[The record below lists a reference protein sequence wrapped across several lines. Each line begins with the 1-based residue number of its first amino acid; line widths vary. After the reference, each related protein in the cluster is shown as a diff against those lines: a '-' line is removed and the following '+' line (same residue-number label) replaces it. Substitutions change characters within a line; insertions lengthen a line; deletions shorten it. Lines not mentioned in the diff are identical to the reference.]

1 MSEEAKHNNSVLNR
15 IIENIEKVMVGK
27 KEPIELLC
35 VALVCDGHVLIEDVP
50 GTGKTTLALALSKS
64 IGGTLSRISCTP
76 DVMPSDITGFSM
88 YNPKTQVFE
97 YKEGAI
103 MANVF
108 LADEINRTPPK
119 TQSGLL
125 EAMEEKAVTVDG
137 IRHQLPDTFLV
148 IATQNPI
155 EYLGTY
161 PLPEAQLDRFLLKVE
176 IGYPSFEEEKKIIK
190 RFNKDNPLDHLV
202 PVTTLEEIAS
212 IRDEISDI
220 HISEEV
226 MNYIVDLVGETR
238 KNKDIILGLS
248 PRATL
253 WMAKAAKAWAFY
265 MGRNYVTPDDVKRVF
280 VPVCSHRVVP
290 KTEAKYEN
298 VTSTDILG
306 DILNSVEISG

>member
-1 MSEEAKHNNSVLNR
+1 MSQTEVKNDILKR
-15 IIENIEKVMVGK
+15 MIENIEKVMVGK

-35 VALVCDGHVLIEDVP
+35 IALICDGHVLIEDVP
-50 GTGKTTLALALSKS
+50 GTGKTTMALALSKS
-64 IGGTLSRISCTP
+64 IGGSLSRISCTP

-88 YNPKTQVFE
+88 YNPKTQNFE

-125 EAMEEKAVTVDG
+125 EAMEEKTVTVDG
-137 IRHQLPDTFLV
+137 VKHHLPDTFLV
-148 IATQNPI
+148 IATQNPV

-176 IGYPSFEEEKKIIK
+176 IGYPSFEEERKIIE
-190 RFNKDNPLDHLV
+190 RFANDNPLDHLT
-202 PVTTLEEIAS
+202 PVTTLQEIESLKTAVH
-212 IRDEISDI
+212 DV

-226 MNYIVDLVGETR
+226 MNYIVDLVSETR
-238 KNKDIILGLS
+238 KHKDIILGLS

-253 WMAKAAKAWAFY
+253 WMAKVAKAWAY
-265 MGRNYVTPDDVKRVF
+265 YNDRNYVTPDDVKKVF
-280 VPVCSHRVVP
+280 MPVCSHRIVP

-298 VTSTDILG
+298 MTNEDILKG
-306 DILNSVEISG
+306 ILTSIEVSG

>member
-1 MSEEAKHNNSVLNR
+1 MSVETTNSNGTLKR
-15 IIENIEKVMVGK
+15 MIENIEKVMVGK

-35 VALVCDGHVLIEDVP
+35 LALVCDGHVLIEDVP
-50 GTGKTTLALALSKS
+50 GTGKTTMALALSKS
-64 IGGTLSRISCTP
+64 IGGSLSRISCTP

-88 YNPKTQVFE
+88 YNPKTQSFD
-97 YKEGAI
+97 YREGAI

-137 IRHQLPDTFLV
+137 VRHPLPETFLV

-176 IGYPSFEEEKKIIK
+176 IGYPSFEEEKKIIE
-190 RFNKDNPLDHLV
+190 RFAKDNPLDHLGS
-202 PVTTLEEIAS
+202 VTSL
-212 IRDEISDI
+212 DEIEQMRQEINDL

-226 MNYIVDLVGETR
+226 MNYIVDLVSETR
-238 KNKDIILGLS
+238 RNKDIILGLS

-253 WMAKAAKAWAFY
+253 WMAKAAKAWAY
-265 MGRNYVTPDDVKRVF
+265 YQGRHYVTPDDVKKVF
-280 VPVCSHRVVP
+280 VPVCAHRVVP

-298 VTSTDILG
+298 VTSKHILME
-306 DILNSVEISG
+306 ILKTVEVSG